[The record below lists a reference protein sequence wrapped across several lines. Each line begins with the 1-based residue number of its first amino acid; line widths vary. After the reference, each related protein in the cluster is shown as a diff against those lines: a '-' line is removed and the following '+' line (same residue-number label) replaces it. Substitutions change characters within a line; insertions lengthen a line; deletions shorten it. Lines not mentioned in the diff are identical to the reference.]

1 MSTTTGTD
9 TFARFVELLA
19 ESLDDHETSGE
30 ALAACLHLSR
40 FHFDRLVSAAAGEP
54 PRLFAAA
61 SCSRARGAERG
72 ALHPPGVL
80 RVPAHGK
87 MTPME
92 LPSKSLR

>member
-54 PRLFAAA
+54 RGFSPPHPARELEAPSEVHFTHQGSCA
-61 SCSRARGAERG
+61 SPLTER
-72 ALHPPGVL
+72 
-80 RVPAHGK
+80 
-87 MTPME
+87 
-92 LPSKSLR
+92 